1 MPHNR
6 KSLKKALFPRKTFT
20 NFNYIEEIYNIP
32 EKAPIFNHNQ
42 EILTS
47 LMSELFKK
55 KSIVRK
61 FSKNPVKVK
70 ELANFFILC
79 HSH

>member
-42 EILTS
+42 EILT
-47 LMSELFKK
+47 
-55 KSIVRK
+55 
-61 FSKNPVKVK
+61 
-70 ELANFFILC
+70 
-79 HSH
+79 